1 MERGE
6 PPYLRIVAEIR
17 RRIGVGELSPGDRI
31 PSTRQI
37 VREWGV
43 AMATASKA
51 IAALRDE
58 GLVRAVPG
66 VGTVVV
72 GHEWDESRFEPRAAG
87 SVAWADRGTTFGIGA
102 RRPIPELTRGRIL
115 RAAIRIAD
123 SEGLAAVSMR
133 RIATELGASAM
144 SLYRH
149 VRSKEELV
157 HLMADA
163 AYGEEPLPA
172 KPPPGWRAQL
182 EVSLRLQWHLY
193 RRHPWLAQAIPL
205 MRPEFVRNG
214 MAHTE
219 WLLRAIDGLGL
230 SPNAMLHASVTLA
243 SFVRGVATSLDA
255 ETQARA
261 ETDVTDDD
269 WMRAREG
276 RLADVLSSGGFPTM
290 ARVIVQPGLDMDLD
304 SLFEF
309 GLRRQLDGLAVLVT
323 RAAQGRRD

>member
-1 MERGE
+1 VDRGE
-6 PPYLRIVAEIR
+6 APYLRIVAEIR
-17 RRIGVGELSPGDRI
+17 RRIGVGELAPGDKI

-37 VREWGV
+37 VRDWGV

-51 IAALRDE
+51 IGALRDE
-58 GLVRAVPG
+58 GLVRAMPG

-72 GHEWDESRFEPRAAG
+72 GHEWDDSRKALDGAPSAG
-87 SVAWADRGTTFGIGA
+87 VV
-102 RRPIPELTRGRIL
+102 RRPIPELTRLRIL

-123 SEGLAAVSMR
+123 GEGLAAVSMR
-133 RIATELGASAM
+133 RVAAELGASAM

-163 AYGEEPLPA
+163 VYGEEPLPA

-182 EVSLRLQWHLY
+182 EVSLRLQWLLY

-205 MRPEFVRNG
+205 TRPEFVRNG
-214 MAHTE
+214 MLHTE
-219 WLLRAIDGLGL
+219 WLMRAIDGLGL

-243 SFVRGVATSLDA
+243 SFVRGVATSLEA
-255 ETQARA
+255 EIQART
-261 ETDVTDDD
+261 ETGFTDDD

-276 RLADVLSSGGFPTM
+276 QLADVLSSGRFPTM
-290 ARVIVQPGLDMDLD
+290 AKVIVQPELNMDLD
-304 SLFEF
+304 TLFEF